1 MRESWGIIG
10 FELDNYG
17 RLEVIN
23 NIIFVRLLIIGLL

>member
-23 NIIFVRLLIIGLL
+23 NWIIIKIKKL